1 MIITILLTCLFLVIT
16 YLCVAHFGRNG
27 RLIDQIPGSICF
39 PTPYVIR
46 ICSYS
51 PEQLWL
57 LALDYAKRFYPISK
71 FWILTIPNVLIYH
84 PDDVQKVL
92 SGMEHTVKGYEYKL
106 LHPWLGDGLVIS
118 QGAKWHKRRKIL
130 TPAFHFSVLKEFVK
144 TFIEEGNRVVKSF
157 NPAEESIIED
167 VMLFTSHHTLNAI
180 CETSMGIF
188 LNDSDQS
195 QQYRQTIHHMG
206 KFIIERLVKPWL
218 FNDTIFNLTS
228 LSTIQSKYLN
238 ILHSFTEKI
247 IANRKRYHEETGGRY
262 LKYFENNTETE
273 NEEVIGMK
281 EKRMAMLDILLAESR
296 NGNLTDS
303 DIREEIDTFVFE
315 GHDTVATSLCFSLL
329 LLAEHKD
336 IQDRVRKEI
345 NEVMQENNRKLTM
358 NALQNLP
365 YLERCLKESLRL
377 YPSVPVI
384 SRICT
389 TDLKLQ
395 SYTIPKGTTMHLF
408 IYALHHDPNFW
419 PNPKVFDPDRFLP
432 ENIQKRH
439 PYSYLPFSA
448 GLRNCIGQRFAMLEL
463 KAMIASLVYNFY
475 LEPVDYLKDVSFKL
489 DIVLRTSRPIRMKV
503 IPIKRE

>member
-1 MIITILLTCLFLVIT
+1 MIITILLTCLFLVII

-27 RLIDQIPGSICF
+27 RLIEQIPGSLRF

-46 ICSYS
+46 ISSYS
-51 PEQLWL
+51 PEKLWL
-57 LALDYAKRFYPISK
+57 FVLDYTKRFYPISK
-71 FWILTIPNVLIYH
+71 FWILTFPNVFIHH
-84 PDDVQKVL
+84 PDDVQKIL
-92 SGMEHTVKGYEYKL
+92 SSMEHTVKGYEYKFF
-106 LHPWLGDGLVIS
+106 HPWLGDGLLTS
-118 QGAKWHKRRKIL
+118 QGAKWHQRRKIL
-130 TPAFHFSVLKEFVK
+130 TPAFHFSILKEFVK
-144 TFIEEGNRVVKSF
+144 TFIEEGNRAVKSF

-180 CETSMGIF
+180 CETSMGISLSDF
-188 LNDSDQS
+188 DQS
-195 QQYRQTIHHMG
+195 QQYRQTIHHIG
-206 KFIIERLVKPWL
+206 KLIIERLVKPWL

-247 IANRKRYHEETGGRY
+247 IANRKRYHEETRERY
-262 LKYFENNTETE
+262 LKYFENNTEIE
-273 NEEVIGMK
+273 DK
-281 EKRMAMLDILLAESR
+281 EITGNKKKRMAILDILLAESR

-336 IQDRVRKEI
+336 IQDRVRNEI
-345 NEVMQENNRKLTM
+345 NEVMQENNGKLTM
-358 NALQNLP
+358 
-365 YLERCLKESLRL
+365 K
-377 YPSVPVI
+377 
-384 SRICT
+384 
-389 TDLKLQ
+389 
-395 SYTIPKGTTMHLF
+395 SYIIPKDTTMHLF
-408 IYALHHDPNFW
+408 IYTLHHDPNFW
-419 PNPKVFDPDRFLP
+419 PDPEVFDPDRFLP

-439 PYSYLPFSA
+439 PYSYVPFSA